1 MYVYIVYTVQKRE
14 VIFTLAMDG
23 VAAIPPWSRGAS
35 SP

>member
-23 VAAIPPWSRGAS
+23 VAIPLCSSGAS